1 MRNIKAYIS
10 LLCLT
15 FSLGLNAQSLNLEK
29 VFAVPGSE
37 KITNKVL
44 SIFELEEAFVVWN
57 LAKRGEDG
65 LFIID
70 KNTKK
75 ILLESSLEEIS
86 PIKPIAMGVLKDQFV
101 LIGLDPKKTS
111 LFKKDKAYHG
121 NPLFY
126 ACFDAT
132 GKIVK
137 GGDLFNLPS
146 ISDNLRQSA
155 GAFFHPSGNYL
166 VVTST
171 KKGEKKTLYTSV
183 FDADFNFLGES
194 SETYDDNMAF
204 MSSFIESRSNSELDE
219 EGNLYSLSQDGNSI
233 RIAQRI
239 DNYETIEIALSQNG
253 LAVGESIG
261 NIKLQILNPDS
272 LLVSGLILA
281 KGEADEKPTSR
292 FFNFDFSQLKGH
304 YNMILSTMDR
314 EVLSEKITYFT
325 EEEEALIPESFT
337 SIQEDERSLGQ
348 YYHRRQEIL
357 ASGDYLEIVE
367 LWTLLGYAFIHDYLI
382 ISRYK
387 ADGTRV
393 WMQVIDKFQHRQT
406 GEAYSFARDFSGFVS
421 LLGKDQLSLLFNQKE
436 GADRKAKRIR
446 NPFLLRKMNLKK
458 AEQTLVH
465 IDLKTGAVISTKVSD
480 YDENKAGFTKGRYN
494 EDEFQFGPYFLIW
507 DADLDQ
513 DVLVRVN
520 K

>member
-70 KNTKK
+70 KKTKI